1 MANTFR
7 SEASAIVAQMTIT
20 EKLDLVCGNGL
31 WRTTGVPRL
40 GLPSLLMVDGSNGLR
55 VVPDQISTDP
65 QNADLGAFLD
75 AVDTTDDPESRDSN
89 VLLGKSVPATCFPA
103 LSVLAN
109 SWDIE
114 LAHEIGEALAIECR
128 AAGAQ
133 ILLGPG
139 INLRRSP
146 LSGRGFEYFSED
158 PILTGDMAAGVIRGL
173 QDKGVGASLKHF
185 ACNNSEVERISM
197 DSVVEPRALHELY
210 FLGFERAIARSNP
223 WTVMTSYNRL
233 NGIQT
238 SQNPWLLRGVLRGR
252 WHYDGVIMSDWHGIQ
267 DLPAA
272 VKAGNDLDMPFNA
285 ARRRRL
291 ESAVLNKKVPEA
303 ALDQACTH
311 IAALTLRIMDAQR
324 RLPVSRPDFAT
335 HHDLARK
342 AAARACVLLSNQNNV
357 LPLTP
362 EPGKRLLTIGTGA
375 VLPEIQGAGS
385 AAVRP
390 IRCDIPLDCL
400 RETAP
405 EGVSLHWEPGWGED
419 GNHDAHRQGAALAA
433 ARTAETVIVFAST
446 PPCVSGENADRPD
459 LGLCPAHDR
468 LIAELTKIHDRIVVV
483 LTHPDA
489 VVLPWANNVQA
500 ILSAGYAGAGLGQA
514 VADILFGHTNPSGK
528 TSVTWP
534 VRPEDCPAFLGYPG
548 EQGTHLY
555 REGIFVGYRF
565 FDIRHIQPLF
575 PFGHG
580 LSYTSFTYAALE
592 LTTGADDVTVRF
604 TLSNTGARTGWEV
617 CQLYLGR
624 TPTAPN
630 RALPHHP
637 LRALKGFATVCLKP
651 GESRVVD
658 MTLSRRDLAYF
669 DTVRD
674 DWAVPAGEVSIEIG
688 ASSRD
693 IRLSAPLHV
702 TGDATA
708 ARWLDPHTP
717 PGQALEVPGVQDD
730 LVAWLA
736 GVTGQGIAETETRL
750 ASCRRSFLGIYDT
763 LCWSF
768 GLELDEIRLTQIL
781 DDANRRSGARKPGHC
796 PDHSSELDPS

>member
-1 MANTFR
+1 MTHAFQN
-7 SEASAIVAQMTIT
+7 EAAAIVTQMTLT
-20 EKLDLVCGNGL
+20 EKLDLICGNGL
-31 WRTTGVPRL
+31 WRTTGVPRQ

-55 VVPDQISTDP
+55 VVPDQISQNA

-75 AVDTTDDPESRDSN
+75 AVETTDDPENRDDN

-103 LSVLAN
+103 LSVLGN
-109 SWDIE
+109 SWDIA
-114 LAHEIGEALAIECR
+114 LAYEIGTALAIECR

-146 LSGRGFEYFSED
+146 LAGRGFEYFSED
-158 PILTGDMAAGVIRGL
+158 PILTGEMAAAVIRGL
-173 QDKGVGASLKHF
+173 QEHGVGASLKHF

-197 DSVVEPRALHELY
+197 DSIVEPRALHELY
-210 FLGFERAIARSNP
+210 LLGFERAIARSNP

-238 SQNPWLLRGVLRGR
+238 SQNPWLLRGVLRKR
-252 WHYDGVIMSDWHGIQ
+252 WHYDGTIMSDWHGIQ

-272 VKAGNDLDMPFNA
+272 VTAGNDLDMPFNA
-285 ARRRRL
+285 ARLRRL
-291 ESAVLNKKVPEA
+291 ENAVSSGNVPVA
-303 ALDQACTH
+303 ALDEACTH
-311 IAALTLRIMDAQR
+311 IAALTLRIGDAQR
-324 RLPVSRPDFAT
+324 RLPVSRPDFAA

-342 AAARACVLLSNQNNV
+342 AASRACILLSNQNDI
-357 LPLTP
+357 LPLAP
-362 EPGKRLLTIGTGA
+362 QSGKRLLIIGTGA
-375 VLPEIQGAGS
+375 VSPEIQGAGS

-400 RETAP
+400 RATAP
-405 EGVSLHWEPGWGED
+405 EGVSILWEPGWSANGD
-419 GNHDAHRQGAALAA
+419 HDTQRQDSALAA

-446 PPCVSGENADRPD
+446 PPCISGENADRPD
-459 LGLCPAHDR
+459 LNLCPAHDR
-468 LIAELTKIHDRIVVV
+468 LIAELTTIHDRVVVV

-489 VVLPWANNVQA
+489 VVLPWADNVQA
-500 ILSAGYAGAGLGQA
+500 ILSAGYAGAGFGQA
-514 VADILFGHTNPSGK
+514 VADLLFGHTNPSGK

-534 VRPEDCPAFLGYPG
+534 VRVEDCPAFLGYPG

-565 FDIRHIQPLF
+565 FDIRRIQPLF

-580 LSYTSFTYAALE
+580 LSYTSFTYDTLE
-592 LTTGADDVTVRF
+592 LAEGVDGVAVRF
-604 TLSNTGARTGWEV
+604 TLSNTGVRAGWEV

-624 TPTAPN
+624 APDPLN

-637 LRALKGFATVCLKP
+637 LRALKGFATVYLEP
-651 GESRVVD
+651 GESRVVN
-658 MTLSRRDLAYF
+658 MTLDRRDLAYF
-669 DTVRD
+669 DTVRE
-674 DWAVPAGEVSIEIG
+674 DWTVPTGTVSVEIG

-702 TGDATA
+702 TGDARP
-708 ARWLDPHTP
+708 ARWLDLHTP
-717 PGQALEVPGVQDD
+717 PGQALEVPGVQEN

-736 GVTGQGIAETETRL
+736 EVTGQTIAETETRL
-750 ASCRRSFLGIYDT
+750 APCSRSFLGIYDT

-768 GLELDEIRLTQIL
+768 GPELDETRLSHIL
-781 DDANRRSGARKPGHC
+781 NDANTRSGANPPGHLNA
-796 PDHSSELDPS
+796 LDPS

>member
-1 MANTFR
+1 MTHAFNK
-7 SEASAIVAQMTIT
+7 EAATIVAQMTIT

-31 WRTTGVPRL
+31 WRTTGMPRL

-55 VVPDQISTDP
+55 VVPDQISTDT

-75 AVDTTDDPESRDSN
+75 AVDTTDDPENRDSN
-89 VLLGKSVPATCFPA
+89 ILLGKSVPATCFPA
-103 LSVLAN
+103 LSILAN
-109 SWDIE
+109 SWDIV
-114 LAHEIGEALAIECR
+114 LAHEVGTALAIECR

-146 LSGRGFEYFSED
+146 LAGRGFEYFSED
-158 PILTGDMAAGVIRGL
+158 PVLTGEIAAGVIRGL
-173 QDKGVGASLKHF
+173 QGRGVGASLKHF

-210 FLGFERAIARSNP
+210 LLGFERAIARSSP

-252 WHYDGVIMSDWHGIQ
+252 WQYDGAVMSDWHGIQ

-285 ARRRRL
+285 ARRRQL
-291 ESAVLNKKVPEA
+291 ENAVLNGSMPET
-303 ALDQACTH
+303 ALDEACTH
-311 IAALTLRIMDAQR
+311 IAALTLRIVEAQH
-324 RLPVSRPDFAT
+324 RLPVTRPDFAA

-342 AAARACVLLSNQNNV
+342 AASRACVLLSNRNDV
-357 LPLTP
+357 LPLPP
-362 EPGKRLLTIGTGA
+362 EPGERLLVIGTGA
-375 VLPEIQGAGS
+375 VSPEIQGAGS

-390 IRCDIPLDCL
+390 LRCDIPLECL
-400 RETAP
+400 KATAP
-405 EGVSLHWEPGWGED
+405 EGVSIHWEPGWGAYGD
-419 GNHDAHRQGAALAA
+419 HDTQRQAAALAA
-433 ARTAETVIVFAST
+433 ACAAETIIVFAST

-459 LGLCPAHDR
+459 LNLCPAHDD
-468 LIAELTKIHDRIVVV
+468 LITELTKIHDRIVVV

-489 VVLPWANNVQA
+489 VVLPWADNVQA

-534 VRPEDCPAFLGYPG
+534 VRPEDCPAFPGYPG

-580 LSYTSFTYAALE
+580 LSYTSFTYDVLE
-592 LTTGADDVTVRF
+592 LAAEGEAVTVSF
-604 TLSNTGARTGWEV
+604 TLSNTGTRAGWEV

-624 TPTAPN
+624 SPNAPN

-637 LRALKGFATVCLKP
+637 LRALKGFATVHLEP

-658 MTLSRRDLAYF
+658 MTLDRRDLAYF
-669 DTVRD
+669 DTVRE
-674 DWAVPAGEVSIEIG
+674 DWTVPTGTVSIEIG

-693 IRLSAPLHV
+693 IRLATELHV
-702 TGDATA
+702 TGDATP
-708 ARWLDPHTP
+708 ARWLNLHTP
-717 PGQALEVPGVQDD
+717 PGQALEVAGVQDD
-730 LVAWLA
+730 LVTWLA
-736 GVTGQGIAETETRL
+736 DVTAQSIAETETRL
-750 ASCRRSFLGIYDT
+750 APCRRSFLGIYDT

-768 GLELDEIRLTQIL
+768 GLELDETRLTRIL
-781 DDANRRSGARKPGHC
+781 DDANRRSGARKPGHR
-796 PDHSSELDPS
+796 SELDPS

>member
-1 MANTFR
+1 MTNAFR
-7 SEASAIVAQMTIT
+7 TEATAIVAQMTLT
-20 EKLDLVCGNGL
+20 EKLDLICGNGL

-55 VVPDQISTDP
+55 VVPDQISTDT
-65 QNADLGAFLD
+65 QNTDLGALLD
-75 AVDTTDDPESRDSN
+75 TVEITGDPENRDDN
-89 VLLGKSVPATCFPA
+89 VLLGKSIPATCFPA

-109 SWDIE
+109 SWDIT
-114 LAHEIGEALAIECR
+114 LAHEVGTALAIDCR

-146 LSGRGFEYFSED
+146 LAGRGFEYFSED
-158 PILTGDMAAGVIRGL
+158 PILTGEMAAGVIQGL
-173 QDKGVGASLKHF
+173 QDNGVGASLKHF

-210 FLGFERAIARSNP
+210 LMGFERAIAQSNP

-252 WHYDGVIMSDWHGIQ
+252 WQYDGVIMSDWHGIQ

-291 ESAVLNKKVPEA
+291 ENAVSGGNVPVAVLDEA
-303 ALDQACTH
+303 CIH
-311 IAALTLRIMDAQR
+311 IAALTLRSADAQR
-324 RLPVSRPDFAT
+324 RLPVSRPDFAA

-342 AAARACVLLSNQNNV
+342 AAARACVLLRNQNDL

-362 EPGKRLLTIGTGA
+362 KPGNRLLVIGTGA
-375 VLPEIQGAGS
+375 VSPEIQGAGS

-390 IRCDIPLDCL
+390 IRCDIPLECL
-400 RETAP
+400 KATAP
-405 EGVSLHWEPGWGED
+405 EGVSIHWEPGWSVNGT
-419 GNHDAHRQGAALAA
+419 HDPHHQDAALAA
-433 ARTAETVIVFAST
+433 ARNAETVIVFAST
-446 PPCVSGENADRPD
+446 PPSVSGENADRPNLD
-459 LGLCPAHDR
+459 LCQAHNT
-468 LIAELTKIHDRIVVV
+468 LIVELAKLHNRIVVV

-489 VVLPWANNVQA
+489 VVLPWADNVQA
-500 ILSAGYAGAGLGQA
+500 VLSAGYAGAGFGQA

-528 TSVTWP
+528 TSITWP

-548 EQGTHLY
+548 EQGKHLY

-565 FDIRHIQPLF
+565 FDIRQIKPLF

-580 LSYTSFTYAALE
+580 LSYTSFTYAALKLANNAE
-592 LTTGADDVTVRF
+592 GVAIQF
-604 TLSNTGARTGWEV
+604 TLSNTGTRTGREI

-624 TPTAPN
+624 NPTAAN
-630 RALPHHP
+630 KALPHHP
-637 LRALKGFATVCLKP
+637 LRALKGFTTVSLEP
-651 GESRVVD
+651 RESRVVTMMLD
-658 MTLSRRDLAYF
+658 HRDLAYF
-669 DTVRD
+669 DTVRE
-674 DWAVPAGEVSIEIG
+674 DWTVPAGTVRIDIG
-688 ASSRD
+688 SSSRD

-702 TGDATA
+702 TGDTTP
-708 ARWLDPHTP
+708 ARWLDLHTP
-717 PGQALEVPGVQDD
+717 PGQVLEIPGVQKE
-730 LVAWLA
+730 LIAWLA
-736 GVTGQGIAETETRL
+736 DVTGQSIIETQTRL
-750 ASCRRSFLGIYDT
+750 APCSRSFLGIYDT

-768 GLELDEIRLTQIL
+768 GLELDETRLAHIL
-781 DDANRRSGARKPGHC
+781 DDANRRSGARKPGHR
-796 PDHSSELDPS
+796 PDNCSKQDPS

>member
-1 MANTFR
+1 MTHAFGR
-7 SEASAIVAQMTIT
+7 EAATIVAQMTIT

-55 VVPDQISTDP
+55 IVPDQISTDT

-75 AVDTTDDPESRDSN
+75 AVDTADDPENRDSN

-109 SWDIE
+109 SWDIA
-114 LAHEIGEALAIECR
+114 LAQEVGTALAIECR

-146 LSGRGFEYFSED
+146 LAGRGFEYFSED
-158 PILTGDMAAGVIRGL
+158 PILTGEMAAGVIRGL

-197 DSVVEPRALHELY
+197 NSVVEPRALHELY
-210 FLGFERAIARSNP
+210 LLGFEHAIARSSP

-233 NGIQT
+233 NGVQT
-238 SQNPWLLRGVLRGR
+238 SQSPWLLRHILRDR
-252 WHYDGVIMSDWHGIQ
+252 WQYNGAVMSDWHGIQ

-272 VKAGNDLDMPFNA
+272 IKAGNDLDMPFNA

-291 ESAVLNKKVPEA
+291 ENAALNGSVPEA
-303 ALDQACTH
+303 VLDEACTH
-311 IAALTLRIMDAQR
+311 IAALTLRIVEAQR
-324 RLPVSRPDFAT
+324 RVPVTRPDFAA
-335 HHDLARK
+335 HHDIARK
-342 AAARACVLLSNQNNV
+342 AASRACVLLSNRNDL
-357 LPLTP
+357 LPLALK
-362 EPGKRLLTIGTGA
+362 PGERLLVIGTGA
-375 VLPEIQGAGS
+375 VSPEIQGAGS

-390 IRCDIPLDCL
+390 IQCDIPLECL
-400 RETAP
+400 QATAP
-405 EGVSLHWEPGWGED
+405 EGVSIHWEPGWSAD
-419 GNHDAHRQGAALAA
+419 GNHDAHRLDAALAA
-433 ARTAETVIVFAST
+433 AGRAETVILFAST

-459 LGLCPAHDR
+459 LNLCPAHDH
-468 LIAELTKIHDRIVVV
+468 LITELTKIHNRIVVV

-489 VVLPWANNVQA
+489 VVLPWADNVQA
-500 ILSAGYAGAGLGQA
+500 ILSAGYGGAGLGQA
-514 VADILFGHTNPSGK
+514 VADILFGHANPSGK

-580 LSYTSFTYAALE
+580 LSYTSFTYDALE
-592 LTTGADDVTVRF
+592 LTTEGEDVAVRF
-604 TLSNTGARTGWEV
+604 TLSNTGARAGWEV

-624 TPTAPN
+624 APNAPN

-637 LRALKGFATVCLKP
+637 LRALKGFATVHLEP

-658 MTLSRRDLAYF
+658 MTLDRRDLAYF
-669 DTVRD
+669 DTVRE
-674 DWAVPAGEVSIEIG
+674 DWTVPTGTVSIEIG

-693 IRLSAPLHV
+693 IRLATELHV
-702 TGDATA
+702 AGDATP
-708 ARWLDPHTP
+708 ARWLNLHTP
-717 PGQALEVPGVQDD
+717 PGQALEVAGVQDD
-730 LVAWLA
+730 LVTWLA
-736 GVTGQGIAETETRL
+736 DVTGQSIAETKTRL
-750 ASCRRSFLGIYDT
+750 APCRRSFLGIYDT

-768 GLELDEIRLTQIL
+768 GLELDETRLTQIL
-781 DDANRRSGARKPGHC
+781 DDANRRSGARKPGH
-796 PDHSSELDPS
+796 HSELDPS